1 MNMTPIEITNF
12 GAVVQCPYN
21 KSHTILAHR
30 FAKHLIKCRRQ
41 HPNAK
46 IAICPFNSSHHVNEQ
61 EMKVHTTTC
70 PDQGQIKSFMYPI
83 GCPANPSMD
92 STLIP
97 SDQGVTGGLM
107 YNTLVPSDQ
116 SVAAGL
122 IDSTMVASGTGI
134 PDEAAHCSTSNS
146 LCEEENWDDMDEPP
160 YNPQEYCERNLII
173 RKATQKTKSQRRQFR
188 EAERKRFEILKNRD
202 AFPQNRET

>member
-1 MNMTPIEITNF
+1 MNPIEITNF

-21 KSHTILAHR
+21 KSHTILAQR
-30 FAKHLIKCRRQ
+30 FVKHLIKCRRQ

-70 PDQGQIKSFMYPI
+70 PDRGQIESFMYPI
-83 GCPANPSMD
+83 GCLANPSMD
-92 STLIP
+92 STP
-97 SDQGVTGGLM
+97 
-107 YNTLVPSDQ
+107 VPSDQ
-116 SVAAGL
+116 CVAGGL
-122 IDSTMVASGTGI
+122 IDSTLVPSGTGI
-134 PDEAAHCSTSNS
+134 PDEAAHCSTSDS

-173 RKATQKTKSQRRQFR
+173 RKATQKTKFQRQQFR
-188 EAERKRFEILKNRD
+188 EAERKRFEMLKNRD
-202 AFPQNRET
+202 AFVKKS